1 MTVDTQTLTRL
12 TRQTETSSPS
22 SQQQRR
28 RLGLKPRHF
37 YLLRQRV
44 RDHAARVTVPLV
56 ATVVAAFIV
65 AASELLAAPHFSC
78 STRTLRF
85 LLSVSHYLPIL
96 GTDFQLLRSPPRYR
110 RFPDHRSRCRRRA
123 AVTAASS
130 MCRSSAQDF
139 LEVW

>member
-1 MTVDTQTLTRL
+1 M
-12 TRQTETSSPS
+12 
-22 SQQQRR
+22 
-28 RLGLKPRHF
+28 
-37 YLLRQRV
+37 

-56 ATVVAAFIV
+56 ATVVATFIV

-78 STRTLRF
+78 STRILRF

-110 RFPDHRSRCRRRA
+110 RFPDHRCRRRR

-139 LEVW
+139 LEVCYGGDVFLMRFDSFEVNLKM